1 MKIENITIK
10 RRQIYFSDREFADIN
25 NARCW
30 LKSAL
35 QFTRNNELQRAVD
48 ELQRAV
54 DELENVL
61 NNIKIQDSG
70 KYYILNE
77 EILRDDA

>member
-1 MKIENITIK
+1 MKIENITIR
-10 RRQIYFSDREFADIN
+10 RRQISFSDKEFADIN

-30 LKSAL
+30 LRNAL
-35 QFTRNNELQRAVD
+35 QFTQNK

-61 NNIKIQDSG
+61 NNIEIQDSSN
-70 KYYILNE
+70 YYILNE

>member
-10 RRQIYFSDREFADIN
+10 RRQISFSDKEFADIN

-30 LKSAL
+30 LRNAL
-35 QFTRNNELQRAVD
+35 QFTQNNELQRAVD
-48 ELQRAV
+48 EL
-54 DELENVL
+54 ENIL
-61 NNIKIQDSG
+61 GNIEIQDDG
-70 KYYILNE
+70 NCYILNE

>member
-10 RRQIYFSDREFADIN
+10 RRQISFSDKEFADIN

-30 LKSAL
+30 LGNAL
-35 QFTRNNELQRAVD
+35 QFTRDNKLQK
-48 ELQRAV
+48 AV
-54 DELENVL
+54 DELENIL
-61 NNIKIQDSG
+61 GNIEIQDDG
-70 KYYILNE
+70 NCYILNE

>member
-10 RRQIYFSDREFADIN
+10 RRQISFSDKEFADIN

-30 LKSAL
+30 LGNAL
-35 QFTRNNELQRAVD
+35 QFTRDNELQRAVD
-48 ELQRAV
+48 ELK
-54 DELENVL
+54 
-61 NNIKIQDSG
+61 NILGNIEIQDDG
-70 KYYILNE
+70 NCYILNE

>member
-10 RRQIYFSDREFADIN
+10 RRQISFSDKEFADIN
-25 NARCW
+25 NARRW
-30 LKSAL
+30 LGNAL
-35 QFTRNNELQRAVD
+35 QFTRDNELQRA
-48 ELQRAV
+48 A

-61 NNIKIQDSG
+61 SNIKIQDSG
-70 KYYILNE
+70 NCYILNE

>member
-10 RRQIYFSDREFADIN
+10 RRQISFSDKEFADIN

-30 LKSAL
+30 LRNAL
-35 QFTRNNELQRAVD
+35 QFTRDN

-54 DELENVL
+54 DELENIL
-61 NNIKIQDSG
+61 GNIEIQDDG
-70 KYYILNE
+70 NCYILNE

>member
-35 QFTRNNELQRAVD
+35 QFTRDNK
-48 ELQRAV
+48 LQRAV
-54 DELENVL
+54 DELENIL
-61 NNIKIQDSG
+61 GNIEIQDDG
-70 KYYILNE
+70 NCYILNE

>member
-30 LKSAL
+30 LGNAL
-35 QFTRNNELQRAVD
+35 QFTRDN

-61 NNIKIQDSG
+61 SNIEIQDDG
-70 KYYILNE
+70 HCYILNE

>member
-10 RRQIYFSDREFADIN
+10 RRQISFSDREFADIN

-48 ELQRAV
+48 EL
-54 DELENVL
+54 ENVL
-61 NNIKIQDSG
+61 NNIEIQDSG

>member
-10 RRQIYFSDREFADIN
+10 RRQISFSDKEFADIN
-25 NARCW
+25 NARRW
-30 LKSAL
+30 LGNAL
-35 QFTRNNELQRAVD
+35 QFTRDNELQRA
-48 ELQRAV
+48 A

-61 NNIKIQDSG
+61 SNIEIQDSG
-70 KYYILNE
+70 NCYILNE

>member
-10 RRQIYFSDREFADIN
+10 RRQISFSDKEFADIN

-30 LKSAL
+30 LRNAL
-35 QFTRNNELQRAVD
+35 QFTQNNELQRAVD
-48 ELQRAV
+48 EL
-54 DELENVL
+54 ENIL
-61 NNIKIQDSG
+61 GSIEIQDDG
-70 KYYILNE
+70 NCYILNE

>member
-10 RRQIYFSDREFADIN
+10 RRQISFSDKEFADIN

-30 LKSAL
+30 LGNAL
-35 QFTRNNELQRAVD
+35 QFTRDNK
-48 ELQRAV
+48 LQRAV
-54 DELENVL
+54 DELENIL
-61 NNIKIQDSG
+61 GNIEIQDDG
-70 KYYILNE
+70 NCYILNE

>member
-10 RRQIYFSDREFADIN
+10 RRQISLSDKEFADIN

-30 LKSAL
+30 LRNAL
-35 QFTRNNELQRAVD
+35 QFTQNNELQRAVD
-48 ELQRAV
+48 EL
-54 DELENVL
+54 ENIL
-61 NNIKIQDSG
+61 GNIEIQDDGSC
-70 KYYILNE
+70 YILNE

>member
-10 RRQIYFSDREFADIN
+10 RRQISFSDKEFADIN

-30 LKSAL
+30 LGNAL
-35 QFTRNNELQRAVD
+35 QFTRDNKLQRAVD
-48 ELQRAV
+48 ELG
-54 DELENVL
+54 
-61 NNIKIQDSG
+61 NILGNIEIQDDG
-70 KYYILNE
+70 YCYILNE

>member
-10 RRQIYFSDREFADIN
+10 RRQISFSDKEFADIN

-30 LKSAL
+30 LGNAL
-35 QFTRNNELQRAVD
+35 QFTRDN

-54 DELENVL
+54 DELENIL
-61 NNIKIQDSG
+61 GNIEIQDDG
-70 KYYILNE
+70 NCYILNE
-77 EILRDDA
+77 EILRDDT

>member
-1 MKIENITIK
+1 MKIENVMIK
-10 RRQIYFSDREFADIN
+10 RRQIVFSAREFADIN

-30 LKSAL
+30 LGNAL
-35 QFTRNNELQRAVD
+35 QFTRDNK
-48 ELQRAV
+48 LQRAV
-54 DELENVL
+54 DELENIL
-61 NNIKIQDSG
+61 NNIEIQDSG

>member
-10 RRQIYFSDREFADIN
+10 RRQISFSDKEFADIN

-30 LKSAL
+30 LGNVL
-35 QFTRNNELQRAVD
+35 QFTRDN

-54 DELENVL
+54 DELENIL
-61 NNIKIQDSG
+61 GNIEIQDDG
-70 KYYILNE
+70 NCYILNE

>member
-10 RRQIYFSDREFADIN
+10 RRQISFSDKEFADIN

-30 LKSAL
+30 LRNAL
-35 QFTRNNELQRAVD
+35 QFTQNNELQRAVD
-48 ELQRAV
+48 EL
-54 DELENVL
+54 ENILGNLE
-61 NNIKIQDSG
+61 IQDDG
-70 KYYILNE
+70 NCYILNE

>member
-10 RRQIYFSDREFADIN
+10 RRQISFSDKEFADIN

-30 LKSAL
+30 LENAL
-35 QFTRNNELQRAVD
+35 QFTRNNKLQRVVD
-48 ELQRAV
+48 KLG
-54 DELENVL
+54 NVL
-61 NNIKIQDSG
+61 SNIEIQDSG
-70 KYYILNE
+70 NYYILNE

>member
-10 RRQIYFSDREFADIN
+10 RRQISFSDKKFADIN

-30 LKSAL
+30 LRNAL
-35 QFTRNNELQRAVD
+35 QFTQNNELQRAVD
-48 ELQRAV
+48 EL
-54 DELENVL
+54 ENIL
-61 NNIKIQDSG
+61 GNIEIQDDG
-70 KYYILNE
+70 NCYILNE

>member
-10 RRQIYFSDREFADIN
+10 RRQISFSDKEFADIN

-30 LKSAL
+30 LGNAL
-35 QFTRNNELQRAVD
+35 QFTRDN

-54 DELENVL
+54 DELENIL
-61 NNIKIQDSG
+61 GNIEIQDDG
-70 KYYILNE
+70 NCYILNE

>member
-10 RRQIYFSDREFADIN
+10 RRQISFSDKEFADIN

-30 LKSAL
+30 QGNAL
-35 QFTRNNELQRAVD
+35 QFTRDN

-54 DELENVL
+54 DELENIL
-61 NNIKIQDSG
+61 GNIEIQDDG
-70 KYYILNE
+70 NCYILNE

>member
-10 RRQIYFSDREFADIN
+10 RRQISFSDKEFADIN

-30 LKSAL
+30 LGNAL
-35 QFTRNNELQRAVD
+35 QLTRDNK
-48 ELQRAV
+48 LQRAV
-54 DELENVL
+54 DELENIL
-61 NNIKIQDSG
+61 GNIEIQDDG
-70 KYYILNE
+70 NCYILNE